1 MRTIIKSILLIG
13 MLLVGLQSRAFDIG
27 QLSYSIRPDFP
38 NAVNVSVNYDD
49 EIVEAIIPET
59 VSDGN
64 ITYTVVSMSGFLSCP
79 NLEMIY
85 IPKTISIIS
94 PTVGNGSD
102 KLHSII
108 VDDENPD
115 FASFGN
121 VVYTKDLSSIIL
133 CPYGITD
140 LVLPD
145 TFSSVP
151 ENAFSGKKQLQ
162 TAELPE
168 TIRSIENSAFS
179 GCSSLVTINFPEN
192 LEKIG
197 NSAFSGCRSL
207 ASVNFPDNL
216 EKIDNSA
223 FSGCSSL
230 ATVSF
235 PPTLQ
240 EIGYFAFSGCSQLS
254 DEIVIPESVGKLGS
268 QAFAYCKSLKS
279 VRIEA
284 PVEVLQDYLFA
295 ACSSLES
302 IEFKDDVKELAPG
315 AFLSC
320 SSLPYIF
327 IPASVT
333 KIGSETFVGCS
344 ALTDIDVALENEIYS
359 SEEGMILS
367 KDRSE
372 LISWPSAQGK
382 IKIPDFITYLG
393 GAFYNNKLLSE
404 VEIPAP
410 VTEIGSLTFC
420 GCTSLKK
427 IVMLSP
433 IPPTAGLWWLS
444 EHEMSG
450 PMYVEIYVPA
460 QSLELYQETWP
471 DLKKQLF
478 AIPDSDV
485 TCIEN
490 DTPSSL
496 LVYSLDGKFVMR
508 TNSWEDLNSL
518 SKGTYIINGKK
529 VVL

>member
-1 MRTIIKSILLIG
+1 MRTINKSILLIG

-79 NLEMIY
+79 NLEKIY

-197 NSAFSGCRSL
+197 NSAFSGC
-207 ASVNFPDNL
+207 
-216 EKIDNSA
+216 
-223 FSGCSSL
+223 SSL
-230 ATVSF
+230 VTVSF

-254 DEIVIPESVGKLGS
+254 DEIVIPESVSKLGS
-268 QAFAYCKSLKS
+268 QAFSYCKSLKS

-284 PVEVLQDYLFA
+284 TVEVLQDYLFA
-295 ACSSLES
+295 YCSSLES
-302 IEFKDDVKELAPG
+302 VEFKDDVKELGPG

-333 KIGSETFVGCS
+333 KIWSDTFVRCS

-367 KDRSE
+367 KDRTE
-372 LISWPSAQGK
+372 LISWPCAQGK
-382 IKIPDFITYLG
+382 IKIPGFITYLG

-404 VEIPAP
+404 VEIPAS

-490 DTPSSL
+490 DTPSPL

-508 TNSWEDLNSL
+508 TNSREELNSL
-518 SKGTYIINGKK
+518 SKGAYIINGKK